1 MNRNRLWR
9 DAPSVHLHPAV
20 IIGCPPGTGR
30 QTTPQDATVT
40 SHASLH
46 EPGHQPAGDEVM
58 KELGG
63 DPLITALRTLY
74 TLLGAPDQLID
85 PANSLPASH
94 QPVSKAQA
102 GTGRAAQ

>member
-1 MNRNRLWR
+1 MNRNRLLR
-9 DAPSVHLHPAV
+9 DAPSVHLHPSV
-20 IIGCPPGTGR
+20 IIGCPPGTLR
-30 QTTPQDATVT
+30 HSTPQDVAFA

-85 PANSLPASH
+85 PANNLPASRL
-94 QPVSKAQA
+94 PVSKAQA
-102 GTGRAAQ
+102 STGRAAQ